1 MKRKGYNRNIKNY
14 RAGRNNNNNLA
25 KIICTIIL
33 IPIVIG
39 LLYIL
44 FKSFILAMRLFV
56 TVIGL
61 ALAPIL
67 FLIILFTVFY
77 FIIYVIRVLR
87 NKR

>member
-14 RAGRNNNNNLA
+14 RAGRNNNNLA